1 MYLFIAVAHVWYAW
15 MWYIRVR
22 GRYSNVCLHV
32 PACKQM
38 CKLTLSY
45 RRLVWFSGSGPDS
58 EIEPHDLAPA
68 TGQHWS
74 RASGFQASGR
84 SILSQH
90 SSAGRSKTF
99 STGSTSA
106 PSWSKSLPS
115 TSTPSWSRSGFSS
128 SFSLPKGFFYKPPG
142 HLVSSQVS
150 SSNAASRRSGSRKG
164 SSNSDGEGSENSS
177 MDEMENLR
185 LDFLQRVNDGA
196 ASDPF
201 VAMVRRTQLLY
212 LYSTAACAALS
223 AVLSIVAAKGS
234 PDYIQMVVTALD
246 DAETNHVRIGHKP
259 QDRLESRQLDGVKS
273 ADALMWL
280 GASSAVYAAV
290 TAGVAVFSHLSVP
303 NAFDPLTGQTLR
315 FYLLRRWATVA
326 LLLMSQFFL
335 SGGLLGEQSMSAG
348 AWPFLAVIYWAIS
361 GGQKRFTATVF
372 AVCVILVF
380 SLHLARIFR
389 GSMQPLRLWF
399 TLVRHAVQDVACL
412 YKRLLITASMREL
425 F

>member
-45 RRLVWFSGSGPDS
+45 RRLVWFSGPSPDS

-128 SFSLPKGFFYKPPG
+128 SFSLGKGFFYKPQG
-142 HLVSSQVS
+142 HWLGSVSSQVS
-150 SSNAASRRSGSRKG
+150 GSNAPSRQSGSRKDC
-164 SSNSDGEGSENSS
+164 DGEGSQTTS

-185 LDFLQRVNDGA
+185 LDFLQRVNASDGE

-212 LYSTAACAALS
+212 LSSTAACAALS
-223 AVLSIVAAKGS
+223 AVLCIVAAKGS
-234 PDYIQMVVTALD
+234 PDYVQMVVTALD
-246 DAETNHVRIGHKP
+246 DAEKIHKP

-372 AVCVILVF
+372 AVCVIFVS

-412 YKRLLITASMREL
+412 YKRLLMTASMREL